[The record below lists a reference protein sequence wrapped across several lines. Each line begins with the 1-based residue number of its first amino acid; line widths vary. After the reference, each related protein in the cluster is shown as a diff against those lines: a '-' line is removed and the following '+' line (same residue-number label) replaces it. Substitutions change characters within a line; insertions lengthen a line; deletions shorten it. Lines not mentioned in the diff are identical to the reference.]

1 MASMAAMKHTHLSR
15 LDLNLLKVFAAVHRE
30 RHITRAGRA
39 LFISQSA
46 VSHAIARLRTLFGDP
61 LFVRTPEGMQ
71 PTALADRLADPIGRA
86 LQSISDAMQVDRRFD
101 PAAADLEFTI
111 GTTTL
116 QPFHFLP
123 EFYRRLEREAPR
135 AGLLIRTLPSVWP
148 EVLAALDSGEVD
160 VLLTIRTGSP
170 DRERLL
176 ETQRYH
182 RESLFEDP
190 LVCVVSKD
198 NPEVG
203 ETMDLETYA
212 RLPHLI
218 MASDRVARTWIDDV
232 LEARG
237 LRRRIAV
244 TAPHPTA
251 IPMLL
256 GGTRLVSTVA
266 RSLIAPFIDQAALRL
281 LAPPFGGAPHEFQ
294 MIWSARTDRDP
305 ALAWLRG
312 LIRASS
318 GAAERGLA
326 PPAAPS
332 PAAARALRVAK
343 ARAPAA
349 ATPAPVP
356 VSMPMPRR
364 GRAPARLRTSSRTA
378 RKTRTPQ

>member
-30 RHITRAGRA
+30 RHITRAGRS

-61 LFVRTPEGMQ
+61 LFVRTPDGMQ

-101 PAAADLEFTI
+101 PAEADLEFTI

-160 VLLTIRTGSP
+160 VLLSIRTGSP

-182 RESLFEDP
+182 RESLFDDP

-203 ETMDLETYA
+203 ERMDLETYA

-218 MASDRVARTWIDDV
+218 MASDRVARTWIDDE

-281 LAPPFGGAPHEFQ
+281 LAPPFGGVPHEFQ

-318 GAAERGLA
+318 GAAERDLS
-326 PPAAPS
+326 PPAA
-332 PAAARALRVAK
+332 A
-343 ARAPAA
+343 APAVA
-349 ATPAPVP
+349 PAPRSTRGRATAQP
-356 VSMPMPRR
+356 APAPMPAPRR
-364 GRAPARLRTSSRTA
+364 GRAPARLRASGRTA
-378 RKTRTPQ
+378 RK